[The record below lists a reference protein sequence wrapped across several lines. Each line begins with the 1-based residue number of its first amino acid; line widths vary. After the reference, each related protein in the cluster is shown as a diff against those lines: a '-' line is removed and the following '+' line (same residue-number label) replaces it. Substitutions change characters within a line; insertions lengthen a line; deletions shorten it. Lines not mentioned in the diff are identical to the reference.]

1 MKKAIGILALALVA
15 GAAQAATV
23 QVNGGAIQGPGVGPA
38 PINGGG
44 QFSFSGSSGNG
55 SWNGVARWSNTADQ
69 NQQCL
74 ELTLT
79 NFTFTATGQTNE
91 VLSIT
96 IVQDYTLDPG
106 AIGGTASHQLN
117 GSVNFGSAGQLAQG
131 TVVSTH
137 TAGGAP
143 TVINNNFNPG
153 GALSGGAGASPIN
166 RGTASLPVAVAG
178 NIWRIATTYTFTLNA
193 AGGTVSL
200 FLPDSGVDNTCL
212 ALVPLP
218 PAAFAGLG
226 GLGLVGVGAAIRRR
240 NLARA

>member
-1 MKKAIGILALALVA
+1 VKKAIGILALALVA

-23 QVNGGAIQGPGVGPA
+23 QVNGGAVQGPGVGPA
-38 PINGGG
+38 AINTGG
-44 QFSFSGSSGNG
+44 QFSFNGSAGNG

-69 NQQCL
+69 SQQCL

-79 NFTFTATGQTNE
+79 NFTFTATGQSNE

-96 IVQDYTLDPG
+96 IVQDYVLDPG
-106 AIGGTASHQLN
+106 ALAGTASHQLN
-117 GSVNFGSAGQLAQG
+117 GSVNFSQAGQLAQG
-131 TVVSTH
+131 TVVSNH
-137 TAGGAP
+137 SAGGAP
-143 TVINNNFNPG
+143 TVLNNNFN
-153 GALSGGAGASPIN
+153 SGGGLSSGAGISPIS
-166 RGTASLPVAVAG
+166 RGTPSLPVQIAS

-193 AGGTVSL
+193 AGGTVSV

-226 GLGLVGVGAAIRRR
+226 GLALVGVGAAIRRR